1 MLRREVCAQQSR
13 DVHLWVKYP
22 EMNVKSTC
30 FQNDPGTDDLLTLV
44 RLLARSAARDCLV
57 TSPPLIT
64 PVDRSEDREPF
75 TSPNDEG

>member
-30 FQNDPGTDDLLTLV
+30 FQSDPGTDDLLTLV
-44 RLLARSAARDCLV
+44 RMLARQAARDCLV
-57 TSPPLIT
+57 PSPPLLP
-64 PVDRSEDREPF
+64 PVVRSEDRELF
-75 TSPNDEG
+75 TSPDDEG

>member
-1 MLRREVCAQQSR
+1 MRKQR
-13 DVHLWVKYP
+13 DSNRP
-22 EMNVKSTC
+22 DSAR
-30 FQNDPGTDDLLTLV
+30 GLTLTALV